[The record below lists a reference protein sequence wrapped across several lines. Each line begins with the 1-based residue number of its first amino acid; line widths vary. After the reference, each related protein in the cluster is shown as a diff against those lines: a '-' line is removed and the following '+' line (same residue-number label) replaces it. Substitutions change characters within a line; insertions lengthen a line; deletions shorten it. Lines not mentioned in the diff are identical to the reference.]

1 MPGVRQEDESEE
13 EMILRWPGCKHSLRN
28 MLAKSLPAD
37 YQEFRD
43 VTVGNGP
50 LLPYAKGRVV
60 ANDIHPALMD
70 YYRRLQSCPR
80 FIPEVLEL
88 RQRSRCPRTRREIF
102 EAMKDLY
109 RQGDGLALLYLT
121 RHGFREQVRSARKDT
136 ASFDPGKNGFRPL
149 TQSRLLR
156 YRATIQG
163 VELVCGDYKAVMCRP
178 GTGVVIFIDPPY
190 HLPCA
195 RHRSGS
201 LYEYPWQTEDQ
212 YRELQQ
218 VLVDCPHR
226 FMLTIGNSDL
236 ENDLF
241 RTNRWNITEIEYETH
256 SIKGTHSAAIRKHL
270 LVRNYCDDRQRFW
283 MFT

>member
-1 MPGVRQEDESEE
+1 MRQDNQGKED
-13 EMILRWPGCKHSLRN
+13 MILRWVGCKQKLRRK
-28 MLAKSLPAD
+28 LARSLPAD

-50 LLPYAKGRVV
+50 LLPCVKGRIV

-70 YYRRLQSCPR
+70 YYRRLQSCPT

-102 EAMKDLY
+102 EAMKDRY
-109 RQGDGLALLYLT
+109 RQHDSLALLYLT

-136 ASFDPGKNGFRPL
+136 ASFDPDKNGFRPL
-149 TQSRLLR
+149 THSRLLR
-156 YRATIQG
+156 YRAALQG
-163 VELVCGDYKAVMCRP
+163 VELVCGDYKAVMSRP
-178 GTGVVIFIDPPY
+178 GAGVVILIDPPY

-195 RHRSGS
+195 RNRSSS
-201 LYEYPWQTEDQ
+201 LYEYPWEAEGQ

-218 VLVDCPHR
+218 VLIDCPHR
-226 FMLTIGNSDL
+226 FMLTIGDSDL

-241 RTNRWNITEIEYETH
+241 RVNGWDILEIDYEPH
-256 SIKGTHSAAIRKHL
+256 SIKGTHAAAVRRHL
-270 LVRNYCDDRQRFW
+270 LVRNYRDERRRLW
-283 MFT
+283 MFA